1 MLSQHT
7 NLNTNYVTKHKG
19 LPKKGC
25 SVDFSEKGKNR
36 LLSQPI
42 KHLAYL
48 NLSSPTLLIIHLCQ
62 YTRKFNMEFVFFFLS
77 RPGCAVWQNYVVY
90 IQKSIFFL
98 ALPFSKQTMP
108 FLNHKL
114 AELSLGSF
122 YKKIVRG

>member
-62 YTRKFNMEFVFFFLS
+62 YTRKFNMEFVFFFFVAPWLRSLAKLRGIHPKVNFLS
-77 RPGCAVWQNYVVY
+77 SSP
-90 IQKSIFFL
+90 L
-98 ALPFSKQTMP
+98 
-108 FLNHKL
+108 
-114 AELSLGSF
+114 
-122 YKKIVRG
+122 